1 MTIHQEGIKLILKD
15 KRKICEKKEKKFL
28 HEVKKCESWREER
41 KEEKR
46 KFLSNIVKWKC
57 GCDHSLA
64 HANVLHAAIIISSF
78 LALSAVFFVKG
89 LYSIHI
95 FLRDKTKAAK
105 NS

>member
-1 MTIHQEGIKLILKD
+1 M
-15 KRKICEKKEKKFL
+15 RKKEKKFL

-78 LALSAVFFVKG
+78 LALSAVFLWKVFIRFT
-89 LYSIHI
+89 LYYETKQKQQKIAKK
-95 FLRDKTKAAK
+95 LRVGGVERNHSKKM
-105 NS
+105 